1 VRKDFVPAVSTKVS
15 EKVLDVASP
24 VFDDVTSGVADADS
38 YWVPDLELQ
47 ARGYYFDGL
56 DTGDVGNV
64 ITPNAQESADA
75 FLARLATLG
84 YEPVAYGKA
93 SFTGVGQ
100 QARVQ
105 AMTKPDDGAAYRTKQ
120 NSGFWHMGMGV
131 SAVRAEQTGAGIPYR
146 RLDKSV
152 YGGYGKQY
160 KSQEARSHVDGH

>member
-1 VRKDFVPAVSTKVS
+1 MLAFDSMASTGGASTTFRVRKDFVPAVSTKVS

-93 SFTGVGQ
+93 SFTGWGS
-100 QARVQ
+100 R
-105 AMTKPDDGAAYRTKQ
+105 
-120 NSGFWHMGMGV
+120 
-131 SAVRAEQTGAGIPYR
+131 
-146 RLDKSV
+146 
-152 YGGYGKQY
+152 
-160 KSQEARSHVDGH
+160 HVCRP